1 MSEELKDAL
10 NWPLDPAVIS
20 RKRKKIRR
28 AFAEDGKKRNDIR
41 IAILG
46 GSTTNDV
53 QDFMELFLLNEGLKP
68 SFYASEYGKYWEDGV
83 FENEELKA
91 FDPQIIY
98 IHTSS
103 RNITEWPEPDASEA
117 DTLQLLDS
125 QFAHFEQL
133 WESLGSRYG
142 CTVIQ
147 NNFDR
152 PLYRLLGNQDIC
164 KPGGGSYFVHLLNDR
179 LYKYARSHDNFF
191 IHDIDFLSADYGLAA
206 WHDAQSWN
214 LYKSAFALAA
224 GPAFAYSLTRII
236 KSLMGKNKKALSLDL
251 DNTMWGGIV
260 GDDGVENLEI
270 GNETAVGQSYLAF
283 QQYLKELKKLGVI
296 LTVNSKNDEQNAID
310 GLNHPD
316 GAIRP
321 ADFIEIK
328 ANWNPKDMNLAE
340 TADDIGIGIDSFV
353 FVDDNP
359 AERSKIN
366 MQYPEVSTPAFA
378 SPDECIA
385 VIDHAAFFE
394 TLAVTGD
401 DAKRNE
407 MYKANVSRK
416 NQERQFADYD
426 DYLRS
431 LDMHAS
437 ISDFD
442 PLHIS
447 RIAQLTNKTNQFN
460 LTTKRITEA
469 EMKQMASDDRL
480 IRLSGRLV
488 DKFGDN
494 GLISVVIGRIDDD
507 EVLNVELWLMSCRV
521 LKRGMEQAMF
531 DELVRR
537 CRERGVKTIK
547 GYYYPTAKNGMVKEL
562 YGELGFTKESE
573 DAEGNAVWTFSIDDD
588 YSNKNTIIKVSSN

>member
-1 MSEELKDAL
+1 MNEEMKNAL
-10 NWPLDPAVIS
+10 SWPLDPAFIS
-20 RKRKKIRR
+20 RKRKKIKRELL
-28 AFAEDGKKRNDIR
+28 EDGKKRNEVR

-53 QDFMELFLLNEGLKP
+53 QNFTELFLLNEGLKP

-83 FENEELKA
+83 FGNEELSA
-91 FDPQIIY
+91 FGPQIIY

-103 RNITEWPEPDASEA
+103 RNITDWPEPNATEA
-117 DTLQLLDS
+117 EAAEMLDT

-133 WESLGSRYG
+133 WESLENKYG

-147 NNFDR
+147 NNFER

-164 KPGGGSYFVHLLNDR
+164 KPGGASNYVHMLNDR
-179 LYKYARSHDNFF
+179 LYKYAQTHDNFF

-206 WHDAQSWN
+206 WHDAQSWS
-214 LYKSAFALAA
+214 LYKSAFALQA

-236 KSLMGKNKKALSLDL
+236 KSLLGKNKKALSLDL

-270 GNETAVGQSYLAF
+270 GNETAVGQSYLEF
-283 QQYLKELKKLGVI
+283 QQYLKELKKIGVI
-296 LTVNSKNDEQNAID
+296 LSVNSKNDEENAIA

-321 ADFIEIK
+321 DDFIEIK
-328 ANWNPKDMNLAE
+328 ANWSPKDMNLAE

-359 AERSKIN
+359 AERAKIN
-366 MQYPEVSTPAFA
+366 MQYPDVTTPPFA
-378 SPDECIA
+378 DPGECIS
-385 VIDHAAFFE
+385 VLDHAGFFE
-394 TLAVTGD
+394 TVTVTGD

-416 NQERQFADYD
+416 KQERQFADYD

-431 LDMHAS
+431 LDMHAT

-460 LTTKRITEA
+460 LTTKRIPES
-469 EMKQMASDDRL
+469 EMRQMAEDSNL
-480 IRLSGRLV
+480 IRLSGRLE

-494 GLISVVIGRIDDD
+494 GLISVVIGRIEED
-507 EVLNVELWLMSCRV
+507 VLNVELWLMSCRV

-537 CRERGVKTIK
+537 SAERGVKTIK
-547 GYYYPTAKNGMVKEL
+547 GYYYPTAKNGMVKNL
-562 YGELGFTKESE
+562 YGELGFNKISE
-573 DAEGNAVWTFSIDDD
+573 DAEGNAVWQFSIGD
-588 YSNKNTIIKVSSN
+588 YTNQNKIIDVITR